1 MARLLALVSASLLV
15 AACGRLDEVDITR
28 KASGTIP
35 GAAGA
40 APLAI
45 PSDVG
50 LGLMLDR
57 SVLAE
62 NGISPSDVDSAKV
75 IALRITVMN
84 GTSFEAWLDEVSFF
98 VQAEGLPRAL
108 VAQKKGIRTL
118 PGGTTVIE
126 LSTPGV
132 DLKPYVLA
140 PSSTVSA
147 EASGRQPPVATTLE
161 ATATVRVN
169 VNVTGLLH

>member
-1 MARLLALVSASLLV
+1 MARLLALASASLLV

-35 GAAGA
+35 GAPGA
-40 APLAI
+40 PPLAI
-45 PSDVG
+45 PPDVG

-57 SVLAE
+57 SALAD
-62 NGISPSDVDSAKV
+62 NGINPSDVDSAKV
-75 IALRITVMN
+75 IALRVSVSN

-98 VQAEGLPRAL
+98 VQGEGLPRAL
-108 VAQKKGIRTL
+108 VAQKKGIRAL
-118 PGGTTVIE
+118 PAGTTVIE

-140 PSSTVSA
+140 PSSTVSV
-147 EASGRQPPVATTLE
+147 EASGKQPPVATTLE
-161 ATATVRVN
+161 ATATIRVD